1 MNQKDLMDQQKKH
14 QLRVGMTLVKQ
25 MSRVVLY
32 IKDIFIQQLL
42 LLRMK
47 ELKNIVLIVMKKQE
61 EDLMLVLN
69 SLNQL
74 QIIWGYHM
82 KMMEKEK
89 LNII

>member
-1 MNQKDLMDQQKKH
+1 M
-14 QLRVGMTLVKQ
+14 VGMILVKK
-25 MSRVVLY
+25 MNRVVLY

-61 EDLMLVLN
+61 EDLMLVLS

-74 QIIWGYHM
+74 QIIWEYHM